1 MKVEVEFDDTKTED
15 RKDENV
21 IEEEIEVPVREKST
35 LKVEDVSL
43 K

>member
-1 MKVEVEFDDTKTED
+1 MEVELDDTKTEEG
-15 RKDENV
+15 KDESLV
-21 IEEEIEVPVREKST
+21 EEEIEVPVRGKST